1 MTENIIE
8 NIKRIQE
15 GYYSVSKKTMF
26 NKKELKNNCAELIT
40 QNISLNELVSKTV
53 YVIENTN
60 IVFVDYTVFK
70 SFATPSS
77 YQAVVDSLVSNIISV
92 INKWGTFEVHLN
104 LNSLSVTGLDR
115 YNSIFKVYY
124 DTCCSNGLY
133 YNEDKIDKIIILN
146 TPTVI
151 STLIPLIVRYT
162 DPSIKSK
169 IICRKK

>member
-15 GYYSVSKKTMF
+15 GYYSVSKRTMY
-26 NKKELKNNCAELIT
+26 NRKELKNSCAELIT

-53 YVIENTN
+53 YIIPDTN
-60 IVFVDYTVFK
+60 RVFVDYTIFK
-70 SFATPSS
+70 TFATPSS
-77 YQAVVDSLVSNIISV
+77 YQVVVDTLVSNIISV
-92 INKWGTFEVHLN
+92 INGWGTFEIHLN
-104 LNSLSVTGLDR
+104 LNSLTVTGLDR
-115 YNSIFKVYY
+115 YNSIFQVYY

-133 YNEDKIDKIIILN
+133 YNKDKIDKLVILN
-146 TPTVI
+146 TPIVI

-169 IICRKK
+169 IICIKK